1 MKKIVASV
9 GLVALGTSMIH
20 GVETGALNSYQNN
33 KAWSVSATLRGFY
46 DDNINTVKSD
56 KKDSVGYE
64 VNPSISYGMA
74 GEMTALNFT
83 YSFSGRYYDKER
95 TANANSKWD
104 FTHVIGADLSHSFS
118 QRTSLFLRDSFV
130 VGQEPDVLRSGS
142 ATPLPEY
149 TSGNN
154 IRNYASAKLN
164 TKVTELL
171 GFEVGYDNTFFD
183 YADEGAVNDGF
194 GNVDASNSGL
204 LDRMEH
210 GANLD
215 SRWTLS
221 ERTTGI
227 LGYRFGFTDFN
238 GDEPIGGSFA
248 SPSLVSE
255 DRNSINHYLYG
266 GVEHAFTPD
275 LSGSL
280 KVGAIYSD
288 YYNDSTADKNWDPYV
303 SASLHYQF
311 LPESALDF
319 GLSVDRNASDF
330 VGDVTDPVRDTQT
343 IVGFG
348 KVSHRI
354 FAQLYGSGSVS
365 YQHGIYNGG
374 GTGVD
379 GKAVDYLILGLN
391 LDYRFTRNFSTSLGY
406 NYDKVNSD
414 INGGT
419 DYNRNRIYLGVTA
432 TY

>member
-46 DDNINTVKSD
+46 DDNINTEKNNKD
-56 KKDSVGYE
+56 DSVGFE

-83 YSFSGRYYDKER
+83 YSFSGKYYEER
-95 TANANSKWD
+95 PAGSSDNWD

-118 QRTSLFLRDSFV
+118 ARTSLFLRDSFV
-130 VGQEPDVLRSGS
+130 VGQEPDVLRSGN
-142 ATPLPEY
+142 AIVGNQRI
-149 TSGNN
+149 SGNN

-183 YADEGAVNDGF
+183 YADEGPATSGLFV
-194 GNVDASNSGL
+194 VAASNSGL
-204 LDRMEH
+204 LDRMQH

-215 SRWTLS
+215 SRWTLG

-227 LGYRFGFTDFN
+227 VGYRFGLTDFN
-238 GDEPIGGSFA
+238 GDEAIGGLVA
-248 SPSLVSE
+248 SPVKSE
-255 DRNSINHYLYG
+255 DRNSRSHYLYG
-266 GVEHAFTPD
+266 GLEHAFSPD
-275 LSGSL
+275 ISGSL
-280 KVGAIYSD
+280 RAGAIYTD
-288 YYNDSTADKNWDPYV
+288 YYNDAAADPNWNPYL
-303 SASLHYQF
+303 SANLHYQF
-311 LPESALDF
+311 LPESSVDV
-319 GLSVDRNASDF
+319 GLSVDQNASDL
-330 VGDVTDPVRDTQT
+330 VGNTADFVRDTQT
-343 IVGFG
+343 IVAYG

-354 FAQLYGSGSVS
+354 FAQLYGSGSLT
-365 YQHGIYNGG
+365 YQHQIYNGG

-379 GKAVDYLILGLN
+379 GKAVDYLIVGLN
-391 LDYRFTRNFSTSLGY
+391 LDYRFNRNLSTSLGY
-406 NYDKVNSD
+406 NFDNVNSD
-414 INGGT
+414 INSGT
-419 DYNRNRIYLGVTA
+419 DYNRNRIYFGVTA